1 MKKRRYRRLFAV
13 LTACNVS
20 TALAMPLQE
29 LTEDYQ
35 DFNTKL
41 VEESRPKDIG
51 SDAFSEWFFTYL
63 EEETLWDWF
72 YGVMEDDTNEDY
84 SALYSWYEK
93 NQEQIAKQNSDIGTA
108 HMNAALVLALSG
120 YRDKANEYINVAR
133 AYLNNSGEK
142 IQQFTSKVN
151 KINTEKQSM
160 LTNKQLYDRAN
171 SAYKSGNYTQAVDYL
186 SKIINSNTL
195 DKQLLHDAYN
205 LRYIIKNY
213 NLNDE
218 KGAASDYAKLLELEK

>member
-13 LTACNVS
+13 LTAAMFSACNVS
-20 TALAMPLQE
+20 IALAMPLQE

-93 NQEQIAKQNSDIGTA
+93 NQEQIAKQLGANASALMASSVGDLWNNWIDGNFDLTGDGTESNPYQIEDLEDLMIMTQAIAAGTGNYDTA
-108 HMNAALVLALSG
+108 HYRLMDDIDLSFTINNGNWNPIGWYQNAA
-120 YRDKANEYINVAR
+120 
-133 AYLNNSGEK
+133 
-142 IQQFTSKVN
+142 Q
-151 KINTEKQSM
+151 
-160 LTNKQLYDRAN
+160 
-171 SAYKSGNYTQAVDYL
+171 
-186 SKIINSNTL
+186 
-195 DKQLLHDAYN
+195 
-205 LRYIIKNY
+205 
-213 NLNDE
+213 
-218 KGAASDYAKLLELEK
+218 

>member
-13 LTACNVS
+13 LTAAMFSACNVS

-72 YGVMEDDTNEDY
+72 YGVMEDDTNENY
-84 SALYSWYEK
+84 SALIPGMKKIRNRLQSSWG
-93 NQEQIAKQNSDIGTA
+93 QMPR
-108 HMNAALVLALSG
+108 HLWRAA
-120 YRDKANEYINVAR
+120 
-133 AYLNNSGEK
+133 
-142 IQQFTSKVN
+142 
-151 KINTEKQSM
+151 
-160 LTNKQLYDRAN
+160 
-171 SAYKSGNYTQAVDYL
+171 
-186 SKIINSNTL
+186 
-195 DKQLLHDAYN
+195 
-205 LRYIIKNY
+205 
-213 NLNDE
+213 
-218 KGAASDYAKLLELEK
+218 

>member
-13 LTACNVS
+13 LTAAMFSACNVS

-72 YGVMEDDTNEDY
+72 YGVMEDDTNENY

-93 NQEQIAKQNSDIGTA
+93 IRNRLQSSWGQMPR
-108 HMNAALVLALSG
+108 HLWRAA
-120 YRDKANEYINVAR
+120 
-133 AYLNNSGEK
+133 
-142 IQQFTSKVN
+142 
-151 KINTEKQSM
+151 
-160 LTNKQLYDRAN
+160 
-171 SAYKSGNYTQAVDYL
+171 
-186 SKIINSNTL
+186 
-195 DKQLLHDAYN
+195 
-205 LRYIIKNY
+205 
-213 NLNDE
+213 
-218 KGAASDYAKLLELEK
+218 

>member
-13 LTACNVS
+13 LTAAMFSACNVS

-51 SDAFSEWFFTYL
+51 SDAFSEWFFTYFGRRNSVGL
-63 EEETLWDWF
+63 V

-93 NQEQIAKQNSDIGTA
+93 NQEQIAKLVRVQMLRTLMASSVGDLGITGSMGILNSYWRR
-108 HMNAALVLALSG
+108 N
-120 YRDKANEYINVAR
+120 RE
-133 AYLNNSGEK
+133 
-142 IQQFTSKVN
+142 
-151 KINTEKQSM
+151 QS
-160 LTNKQLYDRAN
+160 
-171 SAYKSGNYTQAVDYL
+171 V
-186 SKIINSNTL
+186 
-195 DKQLLHDAYN
+195 
-205 LRYIIKNY
+205 
-213 NLNDE
+213 
-218 KGAASDYAKLLELEK
+218 SD